1 MNSCIIVDRIL
12 CAWIQY
18 VEVHF
23 WCDNLMEC
31 YTNNVPFENDGPIAT
46 KKKKRRCHCWWNSNG
61 QSRHRRHVTVIK
73 HKQVPFLLFFA
84 LPTFFFPFA
93 TMHIIHTLPPLY
105 QIIIHTFMPN
115 TTDCKCSS
123 QALSAFWYTN
133 YISANG
139 TCQLWSLSLLF
150 ACGRRQYGL
159 MTRCTH
165 SREIFFVV
173 ALLVGSMLSF
183 YIFLRA
189 NFLFFRMNSLFI
201 YYRICF
207 FRHMTFKCDVI
218 IIYIHNDAIYER
230 LYNTRIFSRFT

>member
-1 MNSCIIVDRIL
+1 MLYEQCAFWKWWADR
-12 CAWIQY
+12 
-18 VEVHF
+18 
-23 WCDNLMEC
+23 D
-31 YTNNVPFENDGPIAT
+31 
-46 KKKKRRCHCWWNSNG
+46 KKKKDAAIADGIQMDS
-61 QSRHRRHVTVIK
+61 HVTGDT
-73 HKQVPFLLFFA
+73 LLSLNTNKYRFFCFS
-84 LPTFFFPFA
+84 LCLRFFFPFA

-173 ALLVGSMLSF
+173 ALLVESMLSF

-230 LYNTRIFSRFT
+230 LYNTRILSRFT